1 MMLNNLYLVSNIFEI
16 FSMVIKWM
24 ALILAIFS
32 VILLVNFVSRSIMQ
46 RQKEIGL
53 FRAIGASGVDIA
65 KIFLL
70 EVAFMILGVI
80 LVSVLLVYLGTNAL
94 NSLLVS
100 GFVGY
105 LKSQSISKISLLGL
119 GANPIIVLVVIS
131 ALIGLVGVLIPL
143 IKISKMKPIDIIKR
157 R

>member
-1 MMLNNLYLVSNIFEI
+1 
-16 FSMVIKWM
+16 MVIKWV

-53 FRAIGASGVDIA
+53 FRAIGAGSVDIA
-65 KIFLL
+65 KVFLL
-70 EVAFMILGVI
+70 EVCIMMIGVI
-80 LVSVLLVYLGTNAL
+80 VVSILFVYLGTTLL

-105 LKSQSISKISLLGL
+105 LKSQSIVKISLLGL
-119 GANPIIVLVVIS
+119 GVNPIIVLVVSSVLIS
-131 ALIGLVGVLIPL
+131 FIGVLLPL
-143 IKISKMKPIDIIKR
+143 IRISKMKPIDIMKR